1 MNSPAFTLST
11 SFVTRRPLQY
21 GVRCHR
27 RPSFIRPAV
36 RLSLSEKVDSLPTV
50 PSPDLQT
57 PLPVR
62 APASLGVFR
71 DFFSAMNGS
80 WNSERTYHY
89 VRDGG
94 RESSQTTFDVARLSR
109 RAVEAVLESNDESA
123 VFSPQEQAYSEG
135 FNVSFLT
142 KMESQEELVRASTNL
157 AFVPRTV
164 TEAGVVEGDYYRDM
178 GYEES
183 APVVARFL
191 FDSRK
196 KELNMTTFYT
206 RVVSVD
212 QITLV
217 NARVRIRKIVNYRR
231 PEKEGGPL
239 VDPLLIGFGVET
251 KPPWTKGDSQRL
263 VKG

>member
-1 MNSPAFTLST
+1 MDTNAFALCS
-11 SFVTRRPLQY
+11 SFVTRRPLQNAR
-21 GVRCHR
+21 RCPR
-27 RPSFIRPAV
+27 RLPASRPAI
-36 RLSLSEKVDSLPTV
+36 RLALSEKVDSAPTET
-50 PSPDLQT
+50 PSDLKT

-89 VRDGG
+89 VRDRS
-94 RESSQTTFDVARLSR
+94 RESSQTTFDVTRLDRPS
-109 RAVEAVLESNDESA
+109 VEAVLESNNESA

-142 KMESQEELVRASTNL
+142 RMQYEKELVRASTNL

-164 TEAGVVEGDYYRDM
+164 SEAGVVEGDYYRDM
-178 GYEES
+178 GYEEN
-183 APVVARFL
+183 APVVATFL

-217 NARVRIRKIVNYRR
+217 NASVRIRKIINYRR
-231 PEKEGGPL
+231 PENRATRSWIRYL
-239 VDPLLIGFGVET
+239 S
-251 KPPWTKGDSQRL
+251 DS
-263 VKG
+263 G